1 MIETTGSTK
10 TTNSTTQLESQ
21 LTVNCSEDFFLDNAT
36 NTCKPLCGVFETTAP
51 RYKIEAKVIFSI
63 AAVVGIV
70 MSILFM
76 VASWIE
82 RSVM

>member
-1 MIETTGSTK
+1 MPGDKTANGSG
-10 TTNSTTQLESQ
+10 NSKSEI
-21 LTVNCSEDFFLDNAT
+21 NCSEDFFLDNAT
-36 NTCKPLCGVFETTAP
+36 NTCKPLCGAFETTAP
-51 RYKIEAKVIFSI
+51 RYKIEVKVIFSI

-70 MSILFM
+70 VSILFM